1 LNDGLVEILLNSVG
15 QEGQRMADQPYYSH
29 SPDDFAEKA
38 IAIRLI
44 GALVEL
50 SQSLSTSTM
59 LGDGLFPL
67 GALSE

>member
-1 LNDGLVEILLNSVG
+1 
-15 QEGQRMADQPYYSH
+15 MADQPYYSH

-67 GALSE
+67 GALGE